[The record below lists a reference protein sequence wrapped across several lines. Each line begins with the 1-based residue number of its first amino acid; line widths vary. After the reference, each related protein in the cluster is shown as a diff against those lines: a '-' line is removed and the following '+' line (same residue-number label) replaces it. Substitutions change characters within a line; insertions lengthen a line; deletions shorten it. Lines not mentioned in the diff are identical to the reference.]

1 MTNKLLSL
9 AAGATLLALTG
20 TAYAEQPMAASVK
33 KPLALSDQQMDRVT
47 AGTTGIANAAA
58 AAFGEVLADTITQ
71 TSTNTVTVGTTVG
84 PVFGNGV
91 QLLTG
96 RIAIG
101 QAYSQSLAAGGFFFQ
116 ATGASHADTAAI
128 W

>member
-1 MTNKLLSL
+1 MMNKLLSL
-9 AAGATLLALTG
+9 AACATVVALTS
-20 TAYAEQPMAASVK
+20 AANAEQSVPASVK
-33 KPLALSDQQMDRVT
+33 KPLSLSDRQMDGVT

-58 AAFGEVLADTITQ
+58 AAFGEVLADTATQ

-84 PVFGNGV
+84 PVTGNGV

-116 ATGASHADTAAI
+116 ATGASHADTAAV